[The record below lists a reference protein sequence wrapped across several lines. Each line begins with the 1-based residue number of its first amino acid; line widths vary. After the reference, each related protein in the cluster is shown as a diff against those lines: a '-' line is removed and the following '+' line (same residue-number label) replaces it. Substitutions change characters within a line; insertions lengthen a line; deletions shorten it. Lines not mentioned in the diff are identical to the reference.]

1 MVFHFPPM
9 SGGGIV
15 VISDI
20 VNKLAELGND
30 VTVLTPEVDWDGEIY
45 EPKINPNVKVFR
57 VKTPS
62 KSNIKVAARRCQSNM
77 IKKGIE
83 VGKKEKFDF
92 IFTIFHPFHLVPKAA
107 VKCAKQL
114 GIPSIVKV
122 DDAIY
127 EKSSGLKSIQRK
139 IEKMI
144 NGRTLRNANHVLV
157 ANEHTKKIVNQV
169 YNVSVDNISILP
181 NGVDLSMFYTT
192 KKDPYKIVF
201 SGAMYYHR
209 GLDIL
214 LEAAPKIIKKI
225 PNVKIVLIGS
235 GNELEKLK
243 EISKKKNLNANVEF
257 VGWIKRDDIPQNIS
271 DASIGLGPLRTTDVT
286 EGALPIKVLEYMAS
300 SLPIIAQEGTLPDD
314 VLVNE
319 KNGFFVNGVDEL
331 SEKII
336 LLLKNLNQVE
346 IMGKESLKMV
356 QKFSWE
362 NVTKSIL
369 KICN

>member
-9 SGGGIV
+9 SGGGVVLIV
-15 VISDI
+15 DI

-30 VTVLTPEVDWDGEIY
+30 VTVLTPEVDWNGEIY
-45 EPKINPNVKVFR
+45 EPKINPNVEVIR
-57 VKTPS
+57 VKIPS
-62 KSNIKVAARRCQSNM
+62 KSNIKVAARRCKSNM
-77 IKKGIE
+77 KAKGLEICT
-83 VGKKEKFDF
+83 EKNFDF
-92 IFTIFHPFHLVPKAA
+92 VFTIFHPFHLVPKAA
-107 VKCAKQL
+107 VECAKQL

-122 DDAIY
+122 DDAVY
-127 EKSSGLKSIQRK
+127 EKSSGLKLIQRK
-139 IEKMI
+139 IEKVV
-144 NGRTLRNANHVLV
+144 NGRTLRNADHVLV

-169 YNVSVDNISILP
+169 YNVSIDNISILP
-181 NGVDLSMFYTT
+181 NGIDLSMFYST

-214 LEAAPKIIKKI
+214 LEAVPKIIDEI
-225 PNVKIVLIGS
+225 PNVKFVLIGS

-243 EISKKKNLNANVEF
+243 EISTKKNLDANMEF
-257 VGWIKRDDIPQNIS
+257 KGWIKRDEIPQNIS
-271 DASIGLGPLRTTDVT
+271 DASIGIGPLRLTDVT

-300 SLPIIAQEGTLPDD
+300 SLPIIAQKGTLLDD
-314 VLVNE
+314 VLVDK

-331 SEKII
+331 AEKII
-336 LLLKNLNQVE
+336 LLLQNATKVE
-346 IMGKESLKMV
+346 MMGKESLKMV

-362 NVTKSIL
+362 NIIKSIL